1 MSIFQNINKM
11 TQREFVEM
19 NLKKNGCIDRNFC
32 LQNYITRLTSIIY
45 LLKNDGWEFEI
56 ERPKVQTPW
65 GTGRDY
71 RYVLVK
77 QGVNYVK
84 KS

>member
-19 NLKKNGCIDRNFC
+19 NLVENGYIDRNFC
-32 LQNYITRLTSIIY
+32 LQNYITRLTSIID
-45 LLKNDGWEFEI
+45 LLKKDGWGFTYES
-56 ERPKVQTPW
+56 PKVKTPW

-71 RYVLVK
+71 RYNLVK
-77 QGVNYVK
+77 KGRCYEK

>member
-19 NLKKNGCIDRNFC
+19 NLRKNGYIDRNFC
-32 LQNYITRLTSIIY
+32 LQHYITRLTSIID
-45 LLKNDGWEFEI
+45 LLMKDGWTFET

-65 GTGRDY
+65 GIGRDY
-71 RYVLVK
+71 RYNLIAEGK
-77 QGVNYVK
+77 RYEK